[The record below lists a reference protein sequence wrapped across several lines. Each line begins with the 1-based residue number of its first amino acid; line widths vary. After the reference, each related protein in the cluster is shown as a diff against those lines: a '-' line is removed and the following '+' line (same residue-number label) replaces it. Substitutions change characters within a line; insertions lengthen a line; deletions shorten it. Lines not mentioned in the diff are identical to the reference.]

1 MSECIF
7 CIIPDI
13 IGKSIP
19 AYCIGIPVP
28 KNQHYLRYY
37 NMNISSIK
45 TQNELVSATTFTP
58 GSRRT
63 LNLEEAN
70 RLIAHQEAWTSI
82 LSSKEPYG
90 VVFENSDDLESEYIK
105 NRLENAKIPKG
116 WDLIKISANQYLITK
131 SAAKI
136 LIFATRQ
143 FHSPLKQ
150 LIDSVKM
157 MKVYDL
163 P

>member
-45 TQNELVSATTFTP
+45 TRNELISTATFTP
-58 GSRRT
+58 GSR
-63 LNLEEAN
+63 LMLSLEEAN
-70 RLIAHQEAWTSI
+70 RLIAHQNAWISI
-82 LSSKEPYG
+82 LTNNEPYS
-90 VVFENSDDLESEYIK
+90 VVFENSEDLENEHIK
-105 NRLENAKIPKG
+105 LKLENAKIPKG

-157 MKVYDL
+157 MKVYEL
-163 P
+163 